1 MSNSMTTIVPGDIPH
16 KDLHQILLSG
26 VAPRPIALVST
37 ISKNGICNL
46 SPYSFYNSFA
56 SKPPIIAIGPAIS
69 AATGKIKDTYTN
81 IIETGECTVNAVT
94 FSMTEQISLASC
106 EYESIVDEF
115 VKCGL
120 HKQDSIL
127 IKAPRVLESPFQMEC
142 VFIETKELGRDIGGN
157 GNIMLLEVKKIHI
170 SNDVIVDGNIDPVKL
185 DLIARMGYD
194 FYCRA
199 DAMSIFQVHKP
210 KWNGVGFDALPEDVL
225 KSEVLC
231 ASDLAILA
239 GVKEIPHISAE
250 YKAKALEIL
259 SNSDETN
266 QEINLGL
273 IFDPSSN
280 AFRHNA
286 IKRLLKMG
294 FVDEAWSL
302 VKR

>member
-37 ISKNGICNL
+37 ISQNGICNL

-106 EYESIVDEF
+106 EYESSIDEF

-120 HKQDSIL
+120 HKQDSL
-127 IKAPRVLESPFQMEC
+127 FVKAPRVKESPFQMEC
-142 VFIETKELGRDIGGN
+142 IFLETKELGRDIGGN
-157 GNIMLLEVKKIHI
+157 GNIMLLEVKHIHI

-199 DAMSIFQVHKP
+199 DAMSIYQVHKP
-210 KWNGVGFDALPEDVL
+210 KWNGIGFDILPEDVL
-225 KSEVLC
+225 TSEVLS
-231 ASDLAILA
+231 ASDIAILA
-239 GVKEIPHISAE
+239 GVKEMPHVSNE
-250 YKAKALEIL
+250 YQYRALDFL
-259 SNSDETN
+259 ASSDESYK
-266 QEINLGL
+266 EINLGL
-273 IFDPSSN
+273 IFDSALN
-280 AFRHNA
+280 AVRHNG
-286 IKRLLKMG
+286 IKRLLKKG
-294 FVDEAWSL
+294 LIYEAWSL